1 MARNDLPVRPAESG
15 RWLTRARWPSGGA
28 RAALIGLGLAG
39 YAWVDATAAPFSI
52 RALVGVL
59 IPGAVLAAIAYRWRP
74 SRIAPPERLD
84 VTGMSYW
91 AICITMLFEW
101 EASAF
106 RDNSWPWHPSLT
118 NLINPLL
125 APHPLKSVAIVVW
138 MLVGWALVKR

>member
-1 MARNDLPVRPAESG
+1 MARNDVPVRSAGSG
-15 RWLTRARWPSGGA
+15 RWLTRARWPSGRA

-39 YAWVDATAAPFSI
+39 YAWVDATAAPFSM

-59 IPGAVLAAIAYRWRP
+59 IPGAVLAGIASRWQPR
-74 SRIAPPERLD
+74 RIAPPERLD
-84 VTGMSYW
+84 VAGMSYW

-125 APHPLKSVAIVVW
+125 AAHPLKSAAIVVW
-138 MLVGWALVKR
+138 MLIGWALVKR